1 MNTANAIIEINEL
14 KESTLWRIISPK
26 SDTAQYPKCLK
37 SKIQPYSNT
46 AACTKMIQA
55 KTQVEIDVKDFVLGE
70 LVVML
75 MNKFTRT
82 KNKVISK
89 PILPGILSWG
99 ITKLI

>member
-1 MNTANAIIEINEL
+1 M
-14 KESTLWRIISPK
+14 
-26 SDTAQYPKCLK
+26 
-37 SKIQPYSNT
+37 
-46 AACTKMIQA
+46 MQA
-55 KTQVEIDVKDFVLGE
+55 KTHVEIDVKDFVLGE

-89 PILPGILSWG
+89 PILPGIHSWG